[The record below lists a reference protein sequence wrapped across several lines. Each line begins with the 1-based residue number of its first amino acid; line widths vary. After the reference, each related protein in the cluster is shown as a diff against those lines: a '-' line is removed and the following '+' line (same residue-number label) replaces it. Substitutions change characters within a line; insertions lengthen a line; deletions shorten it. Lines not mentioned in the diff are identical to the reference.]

1 MGMSDTSPGSAHTAE
16 NPATLVEAIRAE
28 ALALGFSAAGVTHTR
43 LTEDEA
49 LLGAWLAR
57 EYHGN
62 MAWMAHHGVKRSR
75 PEALVPGTLS
85 VISVALDYLPAD
97 AKPMEPVLA
106 DGTLAY
112 VSRYALGRDYHK
124 VIRGRLRVL
133 ARWLESRVGPFGH
146 RVFSDSAPVLE
157 KALARNAGLGF
168 IGKHTNLIHRRRG
181 SWFFLGEIYTDLL
194 LPPDAPDPGNSCG
207 TCTACLTACPTGAI
221 VAPFTLDAR
230 RCISYL
236 TIESKDAIPVALR
249 PLMGNRIYGCD
260 DCQIV
265 CPWNRQ
271 ASVSVTADF
280 AVRHG
285 LDGAGLL
292 ALWAWDESTFLT
304 RTEGSAIRRISFE
317 QWRRNLAVAMG
328 NAPVSQNIRA
338 ALLSAREEASSLVRE
353 HIDWALARQM
363 RGIAPATD
371 QAETGGA
378 ARVESLL

>member
-1 MGMSDTSPGSAHTAE
+1 MTDASREWSRAEESPTA
-16 NPATLVEAIRAE
+16 LVDAIRAE

-49 LLGAWLAR
+49 LLEAWLAR
-57 EYHGN
+57 EYHGD
-62 MAWMAHHGVKRSR
+62 MAWMAHHGTKRSR

-85 VISVALDYLPAD
+85 VICVALDYLPAE
-97 AKPMEPVLA
+97 ARAMETVLA
-106 DGTLAY
+106 DGTRAY

-124 VIRGRLRVL
+124 VVRGRLRAL
-133 ARWLESRVGPFGH
+133 ARWLETRVGPFGH

-194 LPPDAPDPGNSCG
+194 LPPDPPDPGNSCG
-207 TCTACLTACPTGAI
+207 TCTACIAACPTAAI

-236 TIESKDAIPVALR
+236 TIESREAIPLELR
-249 PLMGNRIYGCD
+249 PLLGNRIYGCD
-260 DCQIV
+260 DCQLV
-265 CPWNRQ
+265 CPWNRH
-271 ASVSVTADF
+271 ASLSMTTDF

-285 LDGAGLL
+285 LDSAGLL
-292 ALWAWDESTFLT
+292 ELWCWDEATFAA

-328 NAPVSQNIRA
+328 NAPASVEVREALQA
-338 ALLSAREEASSLVRE
+338 AQENASPLVRE
-353 HIDWALARQM
+353 HIDWALARQ
-363 RGIAPATD
+363 RRDNASGAGHARAP
-371 QAETGGA
+371 GA
-378 ARVESLL
+378 ARPESLL

>member
-1 MGMSDTSPGSAHTAE
+1 MTDASREWSRAEESPTA
-16 NPATLVEAIRAE
+16 LVDAIRAE

-49 LLGAWLAR
+49 LLEAWLAR
-57 EYHGN
+57 EYHGE
-62 MAWMAHHGVKRSR
+62 MAWMARHGTKRSR

-85 VISVALDYLPAD
+85 VICVALDYLPAE
-97 AKPMEPVLA
+97 ARAMETVLA
-106 DGTLAY
+106 DGTRAY

-124 VIRGRLRVL
+124 VVRGRLRAL
-133 ARWLESRVGPFGH
+133 ARWLETRVGPFGH

-194 LPPDAPDPGNSCG
+194 LPPDPPDPGNSCG
-207 TCTACLTACPTGAI
+207 TCTACIAACPTAAI

-236 TIESKDAIPVALR
+236 TIESREAIPLELR
-249 PLMGNRIYGCD
+249 PLLGNRIYGCD
-260 DCQIV
+260 DCQLV
-265 CPWNRQ
+265 CPWNRH
-271 ASVSVTADF
+271 ASLSMTTDF

-285 LDGAGLL
+285 LDSAGLL
-292 ALWAWDESTFLT
+292 ELWCWDEATFAA

-328 NAPVSQNIRA
+328 NAPASVEVREALQA
-338 ALLSAREEASSLVRE
+338 AQENASPLVRE
-353 HIDWALARQM
+353 HIDWALARQ
-363 RGIAPATD
+363 RRDNASGAGHARAP
-371 QAETGGA
+371 GA
-378 ARVESLL
+378 ARPESLL

>member
-1 MGMSDTSPGSAHTAE
+1 MTDASREWSRAEESPTA
-16 NPATLVEAIRAE
+16 LVDAIRAE

-49 LLGAWLAR
+49 LLEAWLAR
-57 EYHGN
+57 EYHGE
-62 MAWMAHHGVKRSR
+62 MAWMARHGTKRSR

-85 VISVALDYLPAD
+85 VICVALDYLPAE
-97 AKPMEPVLA
+97 ARAMETVLA
-106 DGTLAY
+106 DGTRAY

-124 VIRGRLRVL
+124 VVRGRLRAL
-133 ARWLESRVGPFGH
+133 ARWLETRVGPFGH

-194 LPPDAPDPGNSCG
+194 LPPDPPDPGNSCG
-207 TCTACLTACPTGAI
+207 TCTACIAACPTAAI

-236 TIESKDAIPVALR
+236 TIESREAIPLELR
-249 PLMGNRIYGCD
+249 PLLGNRIYGCD
-260 DCQIV
+260 DCQLV
-265 CPWNRQ
+265 CPWNRH
-271 ASVSVTADF
+271 ASLSMTTDF

-285 LDGAGLL
+285 LDSAGLL
-292 ALWAWDESTFLT
+292 ELWCWDEATFAA

-328 NAPVSQNIRA
+328 NAPASVEVREALQA
-338 ALLSAREEASSLVRE
+338 AQENASPLVRE
-353 HIDWALARQM
+353 HIDWALARQ
-363 RGIAPATD
+363 RRDNASGAGHTRAL
-371 QAETGGA
+371 GA
-378 ARVESLL
+378 ARPESLL

>member
-1 MGMSDTSPGSAHTAE
+1 MTDASREWSRAEESPTA
-16 NPATLVEAIRAE
+16 LVDAIRAE

-49 LLGAWLAR
+49 LLEAWLAR
-57 EYHGN
+57 EYHGE
-62 MAWMAHHGVKRSR
+62 MAWMARHGTKRSR

-85 VISVALDYLPAD
+85 VICVALDYLPAE
-97 AKPMEPVLA
+97 ARAMETVLA
-106 DGTLAY
+106 DGTRAY

-124 VIRGRLRVL
+124 VVRGRLRAL
-133 ARWLESRVGPFGH
+133 ARWLETRVGPFGH

-194 LPPDAPDPGNSCG
+194 LPPDPPDPGNSCG
-207 TCTACLTACPTGAI
+207 TCTACIAACPTAAI

-236 TIESKDAIPVALR
+236 TIESRAAIPLELR
-249 PLMGNRIYGCD
+249 PLLGNRIYGCD
-260 DCQIV
+260 DCQLV
-265 CPWNRQ
+265 CPWNRH
-271 ASVSVTADF
+271 ASLSMTTDF

-285 LDGAGLL
+285 LDSAGLL
-292 ALWAWDESTFLT
+292 ELWCWDEATFAA

-328 NAPVSQNIRA
+328 NAPASVEVREALQA
-338 ALLSAREEASSLVRE
+338 AQESASPLVRE
-353 HIDWALARQM
+353 HIDWALARQ
-363 RGIAPATD
+363 RRDNASGAGHTRVL
-371 QAETGGA
+371 GA
-378 ARVESLL
+378 ARPESLL